1 VAHVAFRAEL
11 VDAGEHLLVQKE
23 QLRRAVARLERDP
36 EVGKPLVRELAGCRS
51 IRVGGSENRLV
62 YRYHRDADLV
72 EVIAIERRRD
82 DAAYDIATRRFS
94 ET

>member
-1 VAHVAFRAEL
+1 VAAVAYRVEL
-11 VDAGEHLLVQKE
+11 VEAGEHEIVSKE
-23 QLRRAVARLERDP
+23 QLRKARRRLEENP

-72 EVIAIERRRD
+72 EVIAIERRREGEAYQ
-82 DAAYDIATRRFS
+82 AAGGRL
-94 ET
+94 